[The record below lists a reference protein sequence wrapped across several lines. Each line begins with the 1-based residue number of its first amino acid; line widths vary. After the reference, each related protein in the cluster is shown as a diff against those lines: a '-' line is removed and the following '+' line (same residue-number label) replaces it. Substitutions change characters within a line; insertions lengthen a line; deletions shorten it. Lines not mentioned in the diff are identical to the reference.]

1 MDNQPVVAL
10 VGQQARTALGA
21 RYQQEV
27 DLVALFKDV
36 ASDYIAIGTVPS
48 QVRHM
53 VDRAVRIAQT
63 KRSVT
68 CIVLPNDLQ
77 LMPYEE
83 PPMAHGST
91 HTGVGFPAES
101 KVPES
106 EGLRAAARVLN
117 EGKKVAMLVGAG
129 CLEATD
135 EVIAVA
141 DRLGAGLAKA
151 LLGKAAVPDDLPF
164 VTGGIGLLGTK
175 PSWDLMQ
182 DCDTLLMVGSAFP
195 YSEFLPEPGSARGVQ
210 IDIKGENLSLRYPME
225 VNLVGDSAATLRAL
239 LPLLEQ
245 KTDTTW
251 RDTIKDNVED
261 WWKLLESRAMNSADP
276 INPQR
281 VFWELSPRLPDNCVV
296 TADSGSVANWYG
308 RDLKF
313 RRGMKGSL
321 SGSLASLAPRPPMR
335 WLQRWR
341 IRSGW

>member
-1 MDNQPVVAL
+1 MVAL

-36 ASDYIAIGTVPS
+36 ASDYIAIGTVPIGFATWWTARS
-48 QVRHM
+48 
-53 VDRAVRIAQT
+53 RIAQT

-77 LMPYEE
+77 LMPYED

-106 EGLRAAARVLN
+106 EGLRAAAQVLN

-135 EVIAVA
+135 EVIAIA
-141 DRLGAGLAKA
+141 DKLGAGLAKA

-175 PSWDLMQ
+175 PSWDLMKN
-182 DCDTLLMVGSAFP
+182 CDTLLMVGSAFP
-195 YSEFLPEPGSARGVQ
+195 YSEFLPEPGARGAYKSIQ
-210 IDIKGENLSLRYPME
+210 GRKPQPPLPDGGQSRWRQR
-225 VNLVGDSAATLRAL
+225 GDLKSAAA
-239 LPLLEQ
+239 
-245 KTDTTW
+245 
-251 RDTIKDNVED
+251 
-261 WWKLLESRAMNSADP
+261 
-276 INPQR
+276 
-281 VFWELSPRLPDNCVV
+281 
-296 TADSGSVANWYG
+296 
-308 RDLKF
+308 
-313 RRGMKGSL
+313 
-321 SGSLASLAPRPPMR
+321 APRTEDRFEMAR
-335 WLQRWR
+335 HDQ
-341 IRSGW
+341 G